1 MLLDL
6 ISTGL
11 VGTGLVGTDLFT
23 AVLAAPMAW
32 ASDSDNEG
40 LWLIGPGAGIA
51 FYVFYYLRY
60 RNTHQRH
67 AFEKET
73 STVVENLTGRDV
85 LVNRVQGVENARV
98 PGENSSSPR
107 HRLGQGTHFLEE

>member
-1 MLLDL
+1 MLIELF
-6 ISTGL
+6 STS
-11 VGTGLVGTDLFT
+11 LFA
-23 AVLAAPMAW
+23 AVLNAPLTW

-51 FYVFYYLRY
+51 FYMFYYLRY

-107 HRLGQGTHFLEE
+107 HRLGQGTQFIEE